1 MEHRHSNS
9 DKTYNAQ
16 VDEGVVPTSSVVQP
30 IRKERGLVRIHGAP
44 RYTGH
49 SFKSMGVLSL
59 MIYLQQRMNL
69 YVVLNYFSQ
78 LAN

>member
-30 IRKERGLVRIHGAP
+30 IRKGRGVGKDTWGTKVHGSLIQK
-44 RYTGH
+44 YG
-49 SFKSMGVLSL
+49 SFVPNDL
-59 MIYLQQRMNL
+59 
-69 YVVLNYFSQ
+69 FAA
-78 LAN
+78 ANEPLCCF